1 MVRPAPSS
9 TSYFVPGA
17 PHVIRTEPRQTLF
30 SYQDYHTLL
39 LALAGHTDLRII
51 GNTITGFQN
60 GVDGIAIAGARNV
73 IIKDNVLRASKP
85 NEGSHV
91 LPVRGG
97 SSSLFR
103 SELRLTLA
111 FSVFR
116 TRIVARYSDL
126 VKTGLFVSY
135 QDYRMLFLIR

>member
-1 MVRPAPSS
+1 M
-9 TSYFVPGA
+9 
-17 PHVIRTEPRQTLF
+17 
-30 SYQDYHTLL
+30 L

-103 SELRLTLA
+103 SELRLTLPCP
-111 FSVFR
+111 
-116 TRIVARYSDL
+116 L
-126 VKTGLFVSY
+126 PHKTDTALKVLTLP
-135 QDYRMLFLIR
+135 RRLL